1 VAKKNFRRSAAKCP
15 RIPYVIGGNLRVK
28 RGERPVLLGLFMA
41 ETPLKKGVFEGFLSE
56 ILRRFEL

>member
-1 VAKKNFRRSAAKCP
+1 
-15 RIPYVIGGNLRVK
+15 LRVK